1 MKRITIT
8 IPEGEYTYIKDLSIK
23 EGRSVSNQITVA
35 IRSYLQGRSN
45 IGGGA
50 CLGVKEGDQK
60 ALR

>member
-45 IGGGA
+45 IGGST
-50 CLGVKEGDQK
+50 CQSEKEGDQR